1 MPRSPT
7 RTGPLRVARGSRAVQ
22 GSRGARETRAARV
35 SRRPAATAAL
45 VAVLIGAPLPT
56 ASALE
61 RSDVHVSTEVH
72 ISTEAHVLNDVQAS
86 TELQVPADVQ
96 APVDYASGPYADR
109 LCPTT
114 PAAGVPCGLGRT
126 VLAAAQGA
134 GHRDRAVAAGAT
146 CEVQSGLWV
155 CFEVRS
161 LLVQRGGTT
170 YGDTFLTPDARR
182 DLGPALLAHEA
193 EHVRQWRLFGPD
205 LSLLYLREGVDA
217 CANYFE
223 QQAGLGSGGYDCP

>member
-1 MPRSPT
+1 MTRSPT
-7 RTGPLRVARGSRAVQ
+7 RAAPR
-22 GSRGARETRAARV
+22 RAARARRAARGRRAAPG
-35 SRRPAATAAL
+35 SRRLAAAAAL
-45 VAVLIGAPLPT
+45 VALLAGAPP

-61 RSDVHVSTEVH
+61 RADVHVTTDAPV
-72 ISTEAHVLNDVQAS
+72 
-86 TELQVPADVQ
+86 
-96 APVDYASGPYADR
+96 PVDYTSGPYADR

-114 PAAGVPCGLGRT
+114 PAAGVACGVGRT
-126 VLAAAQGA
+126 VLAAEQGSAQ
-134 GHRDRAVAAGAT
+134 RERAVAAGST

-182 DLGPALLAHEA
+182 DLEPALLAHEA

-205 LSLLYLREGVDA
+205 FSLLYLREGVDA
-217 CANYFE
+217 CGNYFE
-223 QQAGLGSGGYDCP
+223 QQAGLESGGYDCP

>member
-1 MPRSPT
+1 MTRSPT
-7 RTGPLRVARGSRAVQ
+7 RAAPRRAAPGSR
-22 GSRGARETRAARV
+22 RLAA
-35 SRRPAATAAL
+35 AAAL
-45 VAVLIGAPLPT
+45 VALLAGAPP

-61 RSDVHVSTEVH
+61 RADVHVTTDAPV
-72 ISTEAHVLNDVQAS
+72 
-86 TELQVPADVQ
+86 
-96 APVDYASGPYADR
+96 PVDYTSGPYADR

-114 PAAGVPCGLGRT
+114 PAAGVACGVGRT
-126 VLAAAQGA
+126 VLAAEQGA
-134 GHRDRAVAAGAT
+134 AQRERAVAAGST

-182 DLGPALLAHEA
+182 DLEPDLLDHEA

-205 LSLLYLREGVDA
+205 FSLLYLREGVDA
-217 CANYFE
+217 CGNYFE
-223 QQAGLGSGGYDCP
+223 QQAGLESGGYDCP

>member
-1 MPRSPT
+1 
-7 RTGPLRVARGSRAVQ
+7 V
-22 GSRGARETRAARV
+22 
-35 SRRPAATAAL
+35 AAL
-45 VAVLIGAPLPT
+45 VAALAGAPLAA
-56 ASALE
+56 ASA
-61 RSDVHVSTEVH
+61 SGHVDVRVPTDGRAP
-72 ISTEAHVLNDVQAS
+72 TDVQV
-86 TELQVPADVQ
+86 TTDVP
-96 APVDYASGPYADR
+96 APVDYASGPFADR

-114 PAAGVPCGLGRT
+114 PAAGVACGVGRT
-126 VLAAAQGA
+126 VLAAEQGA
-134 GHRDRAVAAGAT
+134 AQRERAVAAGAT

-182 DLGPALLAHEA
+182 DLDTALLAHET

-205 LSLLYLREGVDA
+205 FSLLYLREGVDA
-217 CANYFE
+217 CGNYFE